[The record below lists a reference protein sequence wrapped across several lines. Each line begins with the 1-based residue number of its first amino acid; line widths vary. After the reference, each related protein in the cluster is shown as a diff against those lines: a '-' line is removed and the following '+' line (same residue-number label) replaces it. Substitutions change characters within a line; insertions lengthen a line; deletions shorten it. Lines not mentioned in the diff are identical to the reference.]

1 MSKVYTVVTY
11 RSVSNPA
18 ALVAYAE
25 LAGPAIRAAGGRVIA
40 RGMPLMTFEAGLTQ
54 RVVLVEWDDVEHAA
68 AVYQSD
74 AYRKALV
81 ALGGMAE
88 RDIRIVPRHP
98 SCDFRV
104 FLEIGWLAAFR
115 ASGGIPRSFS
125 LPLIKEK
132 GRLGTAFSPSCL
144 SEIKHV
150 HTDDGVR

>member
-18 ALVAYAE
+18 ALAAYAE

-68 AVYQSD
+68 AVYQSG

-88 RDIRIVPRHP
+88 RDIRIVP
-98 SCDFRV
+98 
-104 FLEIGWLAAFR
+104 AA
-115 ASGGIPRSFS
+115 P
-125 LPLIKEK
+125 
-132 GRLGTAFSPSCL
+132 
-144 SEIKHV
+144 
-150 HTDDGVR
+150 